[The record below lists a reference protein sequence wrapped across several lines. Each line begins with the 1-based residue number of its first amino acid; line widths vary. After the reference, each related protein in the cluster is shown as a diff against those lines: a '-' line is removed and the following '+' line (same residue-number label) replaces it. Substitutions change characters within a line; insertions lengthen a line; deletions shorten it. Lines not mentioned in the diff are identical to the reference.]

1 MSPLPAR
8 GERGEG
14 DFLQLAAS
22 ARFVARITDWPGGPV
37 LALLALC
44 LAVYLPGVM
53 RLPAVDRTEIV
64 FAETTRA
71 MVQRGDWLDPRY
83 GELVHAFRPIGTF
96 WAQGA
101 AATVAGPRAAH
112 TISVYRLPSLL
123 AVTLAVLS
131 VFVLAAPTVGRPT
144 ALLAAGLFAVA
155 PLTVLVSQL
164 AIADGLALL
173 PATVAMLALLRLYDP
188 EPGAP
193 LGRLALLF
201 WAAMGVGML
210 VNALHTPILVG
221 VTLVALAAFD
231 RDPGWLRRTRPL
243 VGVPVALAVAAPWL
257 MVRTMQ
263 DGTPFSSLGW
273 HEFLAALGGAQ
284 DMKLRAFPG
293 TFTIAA
299 LLGFLPGAALL
310 PTAMMALWG
319 GRGDTRLARFLLAWI
334 TGYIAY
340 LELLSS
346 KPGTY
351 TVQVM
356 FPAMAL
362 AVARLVSLSPSV
374 ALGRGE
380 GRGEVQ
386 RPAPEQ
392 AAAPHPRPLPMASAE
407 QWGEGI
413 RSRWSLIPWPPLA
426 ALFAL
431 GLFGGV
437 YGFAGEW
444 PSPLALLL
452 IVAVAAL
459 FAWSAFLGRRGHLAG
474 WAVKGIAALALF
486 ASTLLGVVFP
496 GVKGIWPARQAL
508 ALVEE
513 TCGDGEIDV
522 LGFREP
528 SATFVLHQPV
538 AAYGPETLPVTRGS
552 LHLVESR
559 WLERYRTEMAANGIA
574 PGELGCIEAFNTMRG
589 CPLTFTLLAVDAER
603 RGCRVS
609 AKHACTLTKTQ
620 VRPSSRGC
628 D

>member
-1 MSPLPAR
+1 M
-8 GERGEG
+8 
-14 DFLQLAAS
+14 
-22 ARFVARITDWPGGPV
+22 
-37 LALLALC
+37 
-44 LAVYLPGVM
+44 
-53 RLPAVDRTEIV
+53 
-64 FAETTRA
+64 
-71 MVQRGDWLDPRY
+71 
-83 GELVHAFRPIGTF
+83 
-96 WAQGA
+96 
-101 AATVAGPRAAH
+101 AGPRAAH
-112 TISVYRLPSLL
+112 TIAVYRLPSLL

-210 VNALHTPILVG
+210 VNALHTPVLVG

-243 VGVPVALAVAAPWL
+243 VGVPVALAIAAPWL

-263 DGTPFSSLGW
+263 DGTPFSGLGW

-299 LLGFLPGAALL
+299 LLGFLPGVALL
-310 PTAMMALWG
+310 PPAMKALWG
-319 GRGDTRLARFLLAWI
+319 SRGDTRLARFLLAWI
-334 TGYIAY
+334 VGYIAY

-362 AVARLVSLSPSV
+362 AVALLVHNRLDSDPDPS
-374 ALGRGE
+374 ALRGGVWGGGGTSGGRE
-380 GRGEVQ
+380 GRDGGNELSRIGIPPHTLPLPV
-386 RPAPEQ
+386 EGKVQ
-392 AAAPHPRPLPMASAE
+392 AAALPVS
-407 QWGEGI
+407 
-413 RSRWSLIPWPPLA
+413 WSLVPWPPLA

-437 YGFAGEW
+437 YGFAREW

-459 FAWSAFLGRRGHLAG
+459 FAWSAFLGRRGDLTG

-486 ASTLLGVVFP
+486 AATLLGVVFP
-496 GVKGIWPARQAL
+496 GVNGIWPARQAL

-528 SATFVLHQPV
+528 SATFVLRQPV

-559 WLERYRTEMAANGIA
+559 WLERYRTEMAASGIA